1 MLNNILNI
9 NSIRNEIEHFTL
21 SERLNQQGY
30 SELFYDHLTGLLK
43 FKMLSSDNNINN
55 LSSLKLNE
63 RTYFGMEQYI
73 FENTEVVEKEKPI
86 HDIDWDTIDEAKDIL
101 AKRIKILLKNEGNSD
116 TLKPIVDFTIST
128 FENSLI
134 YKNIHP
140 NSFSNPWLPTNMIF
154 FNKGY
159 LLLVSDKKDLVNDYN
174 KNIVNK
180 QDSDSSDLFVVAT
193 SSREKGF
200 NGFAIDSRSKSQGA
214 AFEFLKNEA
223 RGVGSAKDAKK
234 IVEFFNRQKLNYS
247 EQEVKQKV
255 LLPLKRAGLIG
266 SSTNGYFYID
276 KPSDLLHAYNHHK
289 EKLLRIQKTMDMYK
303 KRGLQM
309 GLHLD

>member
-1 MLNNILNI
+1 MLNNILSMS
-9 NSIRNEIEHFTL
+9 SIKNEIENFTL
-21 SERLNQQGY
+21 SERLNQQEY

-43 FKMLSSDNNINN
+43 FRMLSADENVNNV
-55 LSSLKLNE
+55 SSLKLNE

-86 HDIDWDTIDEAKDIL
+86 HDIDWDTIDDAKDIL
-101 AKRIKILLKNEGNSD
+101 AKKIRTLLKNEGRSE
-116 TLKPIVDFTIST
+116 TLKPIIDFTIDT
-128 FENSLI
+128 YENSLI
-134 YKNIHP
+134 YNNIHP

-159 LLLVSDKKDLVNDYN
+159 LLLVSDKKDLVNEY
-174 KNIVNK
+174 KKSIVDK
-180 QDSDSSDLFVVAT
+180 QTSDSSDLFVVAT
-193 SSREKGF
+193 SGKEKGF

-214 AFEFLKNEA
+214 AFEFLKKEA
-223 RGVGSAKDAKK
+223 SGVSSAKDAKK
-234 IVEFFNRQKLNYS
+234 IVQFFSRQKLKYS
-247 EQEVKQKV
+247 EEEVKNKV

-303 KRGLQM
+303 KRGVQM